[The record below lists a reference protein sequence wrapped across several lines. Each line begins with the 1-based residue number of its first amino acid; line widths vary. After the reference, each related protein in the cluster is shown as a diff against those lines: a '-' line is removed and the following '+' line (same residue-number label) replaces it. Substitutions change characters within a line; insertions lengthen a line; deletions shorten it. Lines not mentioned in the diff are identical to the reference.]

1 MKKLVLFLLCCL
13 LLLCSASVGYC
24 SGTLEERDG
33 FETYIGKSKSVV
45 RVIAP
50 YYLEDPSGNSYCVDY
65 YELDNNGYIVLTV
78 DFDEND
84 TAKFVSVV
92 INSPTVQTDFDEDIY
107 KMFSHGI
114 SLLGVDAADLQTIDE
129 EDDNR
134 LYGGFEGHVYCA
146 CFNYEKYFV
155 VGCTNGTD

>member
-78 DFDEND
+78 DFDE
-84 TAKFVSVV
+84 
-92 INSPTVQTDFDEDIY
+92 DIY

-129 EDDNR
+129 EDDNH